1 MTAEGLDQSAA
12 QPDAVGR
19 LRRKLARDATK
30 RARDRYFCL
39 AILPAL
45 MGWAMVVAAVS
56 AVAGALVP
64 LGVAFTVYFSGAA
77 VLVIW
82 LERRAKKQV
91 ATS

>member
-1 MTAEGLDQSAA
+1 VTAEGLDQSAA
-12 QPDAVGR
+12 QPDAVER
-19 LRRKLARDATK
+19 LRRKLARDATT

-45 MGWAMVVAAVS
+45 MGWAMLVAAVS

-64 LGVAFTVYFSGAA
+64 LGVALTVYFSGAA

-82 LERRAKKQV
+82 LERRAKNQV